1 MKDLAI
7 HLPYLPPR
15 SLREEPLRAPTEMEI
30 QALWFEQLYQPAL
43 TTDDGRT
50 VEIIQPGFWNHGG
63 GPDFTW
69 AVVRFRKDGKA
80 DVDVTLGNVE
90 VHLRPADWNAHGHHA
105 DAAYNE
111 TILHV
116 VWESKGGKAFFPATS
131 AFRRVPQVALGAQ
144 LVAPWPELQPL
155 CASLLHHPLP
165 GAMPGRCSPALAQ
178 LPPDQ
183 IADIL
188 RAAGLFR
195 LRQKARRW
203 FWRQRLTSPAQALH
217 EALAEALGFHANQ
230 VPMRLVAQR
239 LPWNKLRAL
248 EPAARLAHLF
258 GLAGFLPNESVTRLQ
273 SEPRAWLRELW
284 EIWWKARGGFD
295 YALLPRSQ
303 WRLAGLRPLNR
314 PERRL
319 AALAQIVPLV
329 PELLAALKARD
340 AERFSG
346 TLLAI
351 RDPFWEKHATLNGA
365 PLRAPCRLI
374 GEERGHDILINVF
387 WPMVSLEEPD
397 AAQLALRKFSAAANG
412 ASRIASQRLLI
423 SALTPKQARE
433 ALVQQGLLQIFR
445 DYCQTD
451 CSQCRDCTFPELV
464 KAWGREARPYLS
476 SGLSTLKT
484 NAASAPANNSMAI

>member
-1 MKDLAI
+1 MKTCAY
-7 HLPYLPPR
+7 LPYVPPR
-15 SLREEPLRAPTEMEI
+15 SLREPPVSSPTEMEV
-30 QALWFEQLYQPAL
+30 QALWFEQLYQPELA
-43 TTDDGRT
+43 TDDGRT
-50 VEIIQPGFWNHGG
+50 VQIIQPGFWNHGG
-63 GPDFTW
+63 GPDFTR
-69 AVVRFRKDGKA
+69 AVVRFHKDGKS
-80 DVDVTLGNVE
+80 DDDVTIGNVE

-111 TILHV
+111 TILHA
-116 VWESKGGKAFFPATS
+116 VWETRSGKTVFPATAS
-131 AFRRVPQVALGAQ
+131 FRRVPQVVLGTQ
-144 LVAPWPELQPL
+144 LVAPWAELQPV
-155 CASLLHHPLP
+155 CASLLRGPLP
-165 GAMPGRCSPALAQ
+165 GAVPGRCSPELARR
-178 LPPDQ
+178 PANQ

-203 FWRQRLTSPAQALH
+203 FWRQRLTSPEQALH

-239 LPWNKLRAL
+239 LPWTLLRSL
-248 EPAARLAHLF
+248 DPEARLAHLF

-273 SEPRAWLRELW
+273 SETRGWLRKLW
-284 EIWWKARGGFD
+284 EIWWKARGPLD

-319 AALAQIVPLV
+319 AALAQIVPRV
-329 PELLAALKARD
+329 PELLAALRARD
-340 AERFSG
+340 AERFSA

-351 RDPFWEKHATLNGA
+351 RDPFWEKHATLTGA
-365 PLRAPCRLI
+365 PLRTPCRLL
-374 GEERGHDILINVF
+374 GEERAHDILINVF
-387 WPMVSLEEPD
+387 WPMVSLEDPD
-397 AAQLALRKFSAAANG
+397 AAQLALRKINTAVNG
-412 ASRIASQRLLI
+412 AAQIASQRLLI
-423 SALTPKQARE
+423 SALTPKQTRE

-464 KAWGREARPYLS
+464 KKWIG
-476 SGLSTLKT
+476 
-484 NAASAPANNSMAI
+484 

>member
-1 MKDLAI
+1 MKAS
-7 HLPYLPPR
+7 YLPPR
-15 SLREEPLRAPTEMEI
+15 SLREEPLSPPSEMEV

-63 GPDFTW
+63 GPDFSR
-69 AVVRFRKDGKA
+69 AVARFRKDGKT
-80 DVDVTLGNVE
+80 DDDLTIGNVE
-90 VHLRPADWNAHGHHA
+90 VHLRPADWNGHGHHA
-105 DAAYNE
+105 DTAYDE

-116 VWESKGGKAFFPATS
+116 VWESKGGKAFFPATT
-131 AFRRVPQVALGAQ
+131 AFRRVPQLVLGAQ

-155 CASLLHHPLP
+155 CASLLRGPLP
-165 GAMPGRCSPALAQ
+165 GAVPGRCSPTLARM
-178 LPPDQ
+178 PADQ

-188 RAAGLFR
+188 RGAGLFR

-230 VPMRLVAQR
+230 VPMRLAAQR
-239 LPWNKLRAL
+239 LPWTKLRAL

-284 EIWWKARGGFD
+284 EIWWKARGALD
-295 YALLPRSQ
+295 YALLPKTQ
-303 WRLAGLRPLNR
+303 WRLAGQRPLNR

-319 AALAQIVPLV
+319 AALAQIVPRV

-340 AERFSG
+340 AERFG
-346 TLLAI
+346 RTLLAI
-351 RDPFWEKHATLNGA
+351 RDPFWEKHATLTGA
-365 PLRAPCRLI
+365 PLRTPCRLL
-374 GEERGHDILINVF
+374 GEERVHDILINVF
-387 WPMVSLEEPD
+387 WPMVSLDNPD
-397 AAQLALRKFSAAANG
+397 AAQSALRTFNAASNG
-412 ASRIASQRLLI
+412 AARIASQRLLI

-433 ALVQQGLLQIFR
+433 ALVQQGLLQVFR

-464 KAWGREARPYLS
+464 KAS
-476 SGLSTLKT
+476 SR
-484 NAASAPANNSMAI
+484 

>member
-1 MKDLAI
+1 MKDCAAQYS
-7 HLPYLPPR
+7 YLPPR
-15 SLREEPLRAPTEMEI
+15 SLREELIRPPTEMEV
-30 QALWFEQLYQPAL
+30 QALWFEQLYQSDLA
-43 TTDDGRT
+43 TDDGRT
-50 VEIIQPGFWNHGG
+50 VEIVQPGFWNHGG
-63 GPDFTW
+63 GPDFTRT
-69 AVVRFRKDGKA
+69 VVRFRKDGKT
-80 DVDVTLGNVE
+80 DDDVTIGNVE
-90 VHLRPADWNAHGHHA
+90 VHLRPGDWNAHGHHA
-105 DAAYNE
+105 DPAYDE

-116 VWESKGGKAFFPATS
+116 IWEAKGGKSFFPATAS
-131 AFRRVPQVALGAQ
+131 FRRVPQVVLGTQ

-155 CASLLHHPLP
+155 CASLLRGPLP
-165 GAMPGRCSPALAQ
+165 GAVPGRCSVELARLPA
-178 LPPDQ
+178 DQ
-183 IADIL
+183 IAEIL

-203 FWRQRLTSPAQALH
+203 FWRRRLTNPAQALH

-239 LPWNKLRAL
+239 LPWVKLRDMKP
-248 EPAARLAHLF
+248 EARLAHLF

-284 EIWWKARGGFD
+284 EIWWKARGALD

-319 AALAQIVPLV
+319 AALAQIVPRT

-340 AERFSG
+340 AERFSES
-346 TLLAI
+346 LLSI
-351 RDPFWEKHATLNGA
+351 RDPFWEKHATLTGSS
-365 PLRAPCRLI
+365 LSTPCRLI
-374 GEERGHDILINVF
+374 GEERVHDILINVF

-397 AAQLALRKFSAAANG
+397 AAQIALRELNTAANG
-412 ASRIASQRLLI
+412 AARIATQRLLI
-423 SALTPKQARE
+423 SALTPKQTRE

-451 CSQCRDCTFPELV
+451 CSQCRDCTFPEQV
-464 KAWGREARPYLS
+464 KKWG
-476 SGLSTLKT
+476 G
-484 NAASAPANNSMAI
+484 

>member
-1 MKDLAI
+1 MKVSQLRST
-7 HLPYLPPR
+7 YLPPQA
-15 SLREEPLRAPTEMEI
+15 LREEPLLPPTEMEL
-30 QALWFEQLYQPAL
+30 QALWFEQLYQPSM

-63 GPDFTW
+63 GPDFTR
-69 AVVRFRKDGKA
+69 AVVRFTKDGKA
-80 DVDVTLGNVE
+80 DQEPTIGNVE
-90 VHLRPADWNAHGHHA
+90 AHLRATDWNAHGHHA
-105 DAAYNE
+105 DAAYDG

-131 AFRRVPQVALGAQ
+131 SFRRVPQVAIGTQ
-144 LVAPWPELQPL
+144 LVAPWAELQPL
-155 CASLLHHPLP
+155 CASLLRGPLP
-165 GAMPGRCSPALAQ
+165 GAVPGRCSPELGR
-178 LPPDQ
+178 LPSGQ

-188 RAAGLFR
+188 RAAGMFR

-230 VPMRLVAQR
+230 IPMRLVAQR
-239 LPWNKLRAL
+239 LPWSKLRGMHP
-248 EPAARLAHLF
+248 EERLAHLF

-284 EIWWKARGGFD
+284 EIWWKARGALD

-303 WRLAGLRPLNR
+303 WKLAGQRPLNR

-319 AALAQIVPLV
+319 AALAQIVPRM

-340 AERFSG
+340 ADRFAA

-351 RDPFWEKHATLNGA
+351 RDPFWEKHATLTGA
-365 PLRAPCRLI
+365 PLSAPCRLL
-374 GEERGHDILINVF
+374 GEERVHDILINVF
-387 WPMVSLEEPD
+387 WPMVSLD
-397 AAQLALRKFSAAANG
+397 DTDTAQAGLRALTAATNNAA
-412 ASRIASQRLLI
+412 RIASQRLLL
-423 SALTPKQARE
+423 SALTPKHARE
-433 ALVQQGLLQIFR
+433 ALIQQGLLQIYR

-451 CSQCRDCTFPELV
+451 CSDCRDCRFPELV
-464 KAWGREARPYLS
+464 KAWKS
-476 SGLSTLKT
+476 
-484 NAASAPANNSMAI
+484 